1 MDDALAHAGDRSF
14 WVNHQELLDF
24 WGKAQKL
31 AQAQGWEG
39 DIRGG
44 FGDSD
49 GGPWFAP
56 LPINEPGSTAFV
68 IAWKQDNDGDTF
80 VASPVPMPWLT
91 WDPA

>member
-1 MDDALAHAGDRSF
+1 MFVYAIHPIDDWYGWRPLGEVMDDALAHVGDRSF

-68 IAWKQDNDGDTF
+68 IA
-80 VASPVPMPWLT
+80 
-91 WDPA
+91 